1 MKDRERR
8 STNRAV
14 SLPCVF
20 PLSCGLRWP
29 QLRRAVMEFTSK
41 KTASLALL
49 CLKLSCLLLLLLLPR
64 SSSAAPLSSKH
75 TPVIR
80 RPCVLL
86 LRWLA
91 YVSVCLSISC
101 FLSLAT
107 CCPGVFRR
115 KPVADEEPPAARGRP
130 CSGGS
135 RSRPAGRSRSL
146 ARSIS
151 FSSCGLVDF
160 VAYPHHNNCA
170 QKACAW
176 GQGGTPLTCTVS

>member
-1 MKDRERR
+1 MPGARGTSHSPQFPHFICVVAEDWEGPTQPFFFVCVKDRERR

-49 CLKLSCLLLLLLLPR
+49 CLKLSCLLLLLLLLPR
-64 SSSAAPLSSKH
+64 ASSAAPLSSKH

-91 YVSVCLSISC
+91 YVSVCLSIPC

-107 CCPGVFRR
+107 CCPVVFRR
-115 KPVADEEPPAARGRP
+115 KPVADEEPPAARG
-130 CSGGS
+130 
-135 RSRPAGRSRSL
+135 
-146 ARSIS
+146 
-151 FSSCGLVDF
+151 
-160 VAYPHHNNCA
+160 
-170 QKACAW
+170 
-176 GQGGTPLTCTVS
+176 